1 MWPTFLEG
9 WAFSVVGAVGRENS
23 PQLRSKWVVA
33 VPGIA
38 LFEWLSGGWGRL
50 MKVVGVVEGS
60 RVRVVVV
67 AVPKLVRCQ
76 PKRPSMRGWQER
88 TRKEAGVTRCVATYK
103 PHMG

>member
-9 WAFSVVGAVGRENS
+9 WAVSVVGAVGRENS

-60 RVRVVVV
+60 RV
-67 AVPKLVRCQ
+67 
-76 PKRPSMRGWQER
+76 
-88 TRKEAGVTRCVATYK
+88 
-103 PHMG
+103 